1 MAASGNQTVTP
12 TAVGNDVFT
21 LNCTGGVY
29 GNSTASAT
37 LAVSA
42 GSAFSMTALISDTAG
57 GTAGTTD
64 QKLVNPWGIVIPA
77 GDRPAAVANN
87 HSETAKLYDGDGKPQ
102 FNGDPITVATAAAAD
117 GTTFDPTGIVFNL
130 NTADFLVTEGTAT
143 GSALLIFAGESG
155 MIGGWSPQ
163 VDLAKTIAAYT
174 DAGGA
179 VYKGLTMAQNSGSQF
194 LYATDFHNNKV
205 DVFDHTFQKQ
215 ATSATAF
222 TFKDPAIPA
231 GFAPFGIQALA
242 TGANG
247 AMQVLS
253 PMPSNRRRTIMTTP
267 MARAWVTSMCMTPM
281 DNC

>member
-1 MAASGNQTVTP
+1 VQTKRAASGIVSGILCALIVTACGGGGNGGSSAPPAATVNISVNPTQIILGESAVVTWSSNSGTSCTASGGWSGNLAATGNQTVTP

-143 GSALLIFAGESG
+143 GSALLQQQG
-155 MIGGWSPQ
+155 
-163 VDLAKTIAAYT
+163 
-174 DAGGA
+174 
-179 VYKGLTMAQNSGSQF
+179 
-194 LYATDFHNNKV
+194 
-205 DVFDHTFQKQ
+205 
-215 ATSATAF
+215 
-222 TFKDPAIPA
+222 
-231 GFAPFGIQALA
+231 
-242 TGANG
+242 
-247 AMQVLS
+247 
-253 PMPSNRRRTIMTTP
+253 
-267 MARAWVTSMCMTPM
+267 
-281 DNC
+281 